1 MTTKIHTEVDVRF
14 VLPPGDIEVG
24 SSISGAKNL
33 MIELE
38 NWVNNYLNKNRT
50 DGVVVS
56 HISSKDIVEP
66 MGYDSEGDEIPGL
79 VPFDYDISQLQ

>member
-24 SSISGAKNL
+24 SSISGDKNL

-50 DGVVVS
+50 EGVV
-56 HISSKDIVEP
+56 
-66 MGYDSEGDEIPGL
+66 
-79 VPFDYDISQLQ
+79 